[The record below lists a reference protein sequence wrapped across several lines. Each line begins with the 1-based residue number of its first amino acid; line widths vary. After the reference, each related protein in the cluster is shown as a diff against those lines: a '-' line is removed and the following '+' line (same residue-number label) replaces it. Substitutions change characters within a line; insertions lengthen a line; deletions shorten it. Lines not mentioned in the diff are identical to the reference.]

1 MDKTYAVDI
10 LDWEKL
16 MEHVERK
23 EVTMREHPKFP
34 YLVIFNYADIV
45 AFKGLWT
52 NETRLSRGLIVNIET
67 NEVIARP
74 FAKFFNYGQQGAPEI
89 DLDTPIHHVGDKF
102 DGSLGIVFRNPYTDE
117 LEVATRGS
125 FSSEQALRATWM
137 LDGWLGRQETY
148 RFYIDEGLTPLV
160 EIIYPEN
167 RIVVDYGDTEELA
180 DLGAV
185 HNSSGAFIAPPREP
199 MYDPVT
205 LRDVLSRP
213 SRANAE
219 GWVVWLDHYT
229 AVKIKYSA
237 YIELHR
243 IVTGLNRKSV
253 WRALSEGHDKYLALL
268 AQLPDELYAWAETVG
283 NELNR
288 SYALEMRAIDANYI
302 VLTEMYENRGGSFEE
317 LDRALFASL
326 VRDIQMP
333 ASYKSFMFSLLDGRD
348 IQEKIW
354 KSIEPAGGER

>member
-1 MDKTYAVDI
+1 MEKTYAVDI

-74 FAKFFNYGQQGAPEI
+74 FAKFFNYGQAGAPEV
-89 DLDTPIHHVGDKF
+89 DLDTPVYHVGDKF

-117 LEVATRGS
+117 LEIATRGS
-125 FSSEQALRATWM
+125 FESEQAVMATWM
-137 LDGWLGRQETY
+137 LDGWLGKQENY
-148 RFYIDEGLTPLV
+148 RHDIEGGYTPLV
-160 EIIYPEN
+160 EIIYPGN
-167 RIVVDYGDTEELA
+167 RIVVDYGDTETLM
-180 DLGAV
+180 DLGTV
-185 HNSSGAFIAPPREP
+185 HNASGAYIPPTTWRTEI
-199 MYDPVT
+199 T
-205 LRDVLSRP
+205 FGDVLARP
-213 SRANAE
+213 NRSNAE
-219 GWVVWLDHYT
+219 GWVVWLDAQT
-229 AVKIKYSA
+229 AVKIKQQD

-243 IVTGLNRKSV
+243 VVTGLNRKSV

-268 AQLPDELYAWAETVG
+268 AQLPDELYAWAEGVG

-288 SYALEMRAIDANYI
+288 AYAMEMREIDGCYI
-302 VLTEMYENRGGSFEE
+302 SILEQYEDVDGDEEVVDRG
-317 LDRALFASL
+317 LFARL
-326 VRDIQMP
+326 VKQYV
-333 ASYKSFMFSLLDGRD
+333 ASNYQSYMFSLLDGRD
-348 IQEKIW
+348 IQAKIW
-354 KSIEPAGGER
+354 KSIEPVGGER